1 MSELKIRRLPFNF
14 EGVDFVWNQD
24 DPAFA
29 ITMNKV
35 SFFAVGFEKYICQ
48 ATRDAE
54 SLITDPQVLAE
65 ARAFR
70 AQEGIHSAVHRKHV
84 MALTARHPGLQA
96 ALDRSIELYDQLY
109 DEQDLKYHLAYIG
122 GLESIFTPSFRL
134 MLDNREALFSKGDTR
149 VASLFLWHFCEEI
162 EHRSSGLMVYDHVY
176 GNYFYRAM
184 RFRGFM
190 RHVGV
195 VIQAITDEFRKEF
208 PDLPAEWF
216 TQYSNHKLPLSGRLR
231 SMLGIT
237 LSQMPFHNPERQA
250 LPEYF
255 HEWSGRYDRGEDMTR
270 TYGAGAQPGVAA
282 SAVSQTAVPTQNSGG
297 V

>member
-1 MSELKIRRLPFNF
+1 MHDLKIRRIPFNF

-48 ATRDAE
+48 AMRDAE
-54 SLITDPQVLAE
+54 ALIRDPAVLEE

-70 AQEGIHSAVHRKHV
+70 TQESIHAAAHRQHV
-84 MALTARHPGLQA
+84 KALTARTPALQV
-96 ALDRSIELYDQLY
+96 ALDRSIELYDKLY
-109 DEQDLKYHLAYIG
+109 AERDLKYHLAYVG

-134 MLDNREALFSKGDTR
+134 MLDNRHMLFAKGDAR

-162 EHRSSGLMVYDHVY
+162 EHRSSGLAVYDHVY
-176 GNYFYRAM
+176 GDYFYRVG
-184 RFRGFM
+184 RFKNFM
-190 RHVGV
+190 KHVGE
-195 VIQAITDEFRKEF
+195 VIAAITEEFRKA
-208 PDLPAEWF
+208 LPELPEEAF
-216 TQYSNHKLPLSGRLR
+216 TKYSNHKLPLAGKLR

-237 LSQMPFHNPERQA
+237 LSQMPWHNPDHQA

-255 HEWSGRYDRGEDMTR
+255 HEWNARFDRGEDMTQ
-270 TYGAGAQPGVAA
+270 TYGARTSGAAAQAVA
-282 SAVSQTAVPTQNSGG
+282 
-297 V
+297 

>member
-1 MSELKIRRLPFNF
+1 MIDLKIRRLPFDF
-14 EGVDFVWNQD
+14 DGVDFVWNQD

-48 ATRDAE
+48 AMRDAE
-54 SLITDPQVLAE
+54 ALITDPRVLQE
-65 ARAFR
+65 ARDFR
-70 AQEGIHSAVHRKHV
+70 SQESIHSMAHRKHV
-84 MALTARHPGLQA
+84 KALTERHPGLQA
-96 ALDRSIELYDQLY
+96 AQDRCVELFDELYAAHDI
-109 DEQDLKYHLAYIG
+109 KYHLAYVG

-176 GNYFYRAM
+176 GEYLYRVS

-190 RHVGV
+190 KHVGE
-195 VIQAITDEFRKEF
+195 VIAAITEEFRKVF
-208 PDLPAEWF
+208 PDLPEEWF
-216 TQYSNHKLPLSGRLR
+216 TTYSNHKLPRIGKLR
-231 SMLGIT
+231 SALGVAM
-237 LSQMPFHNPERQA
+237 SQMPWHDPEHQA

-255 HEWSGRYDRGEDMTR
+255 HEWSARFDRGEDMTR
-270 TYGAGAQPGVAA
+270 TYGEGALVGLVAA
-282 SAVSQTAVPTQNSGG
+282 A
-297 V
+297 

>member
-1 MSELKIRRLPFNF
+1 MSDLKIRRIPFDF

-54 SLITDPQVLAE
+54 RLITDPQVLEE

-70 AQEGIHSAVHRKHV
+70 AQEGIHSLAHRTHV
-84 MALTARHPGLQA
+84 KALIERHPGLQA

-109 DEQDLKYHLAYIG
+109 EEQDLKYHLAYSG

-134 MLDNREALFSKGDTR
+134 MLDNKEALFSKGDTR

-162 EHRSSGLMVYDHVY
+162 EHRSSALMVYDHVY
-176 GNYFYRAM
+176 GNYFYRAR

-195 VIQAITDEFRKEF
+195 VIEAITAEFRKEF
-208 PDLPAEWF
+208 ADLPEEWF
-216 TQYSNHKLPLSGRLR
+216 TTYSNHQLPRAGKLR

-237 LSQMPFHNPERQA
+237 LSQLPFHNPERQP

-255 HEWSGRYDRGEDMTR
+255 HEWSDRYDRGEDMTR
-270 TYGAGAQPGVAA
+270 TYGAGAQPGVTAA
-282 SAVSQTAVPTQNSGG
+282 AAVPTAVPAQQTGDI
-297 V
+297 